1 MSTITRRETSGVT
14 LIHVTSLH
22 KISNTEAEELLSSF
36 LDNLEQQ
43 KTVPDA
49 NASATPAYSPA
60 NSAIGSVASLS
71 NAVAQQLNRIRRDL
85 LGLPPLLRKRK
96 ADTLEQDTSAVDVE
110 MTDAGADADV
120 APTQPEAGNS
130 IVSDSIDKKERKR
143 LKKERRKEERRQ
155 KEMASGNRE
164 VSPMN

>member
-36 LDNLEQQ
+36 LDDLEQQ
-43 KTVPDA
+43 KSAPDA
-49 NASATPAYSPA
+49 GASATSVYSPA
-60 NSAIGSVASLS
+60 NGAISSVASLS

-96 ADTLEQDTSAVDVE
+96 ADALEQDTSAVDVE
-110 MTDAGADADV
+110 MTDADV
-120 APTQPEAGNS
+120 APAQPEAGDS
-130 IVSDSIDKKERKR
+130 TVSESMDKKERKR

-155 KEMASGNRE
+155 KEMANGNPE
-164 VSPMN
+164 V

>member
-36 LDNLEQQ
+36 IDNVEQQ

-49 NASATPAYSPA
+49 SPSATSYSPA
-60 NSAIGSVASLS
+60 YGAIGSVASLG
-71 NAVAQQLNRIRRDL
+71 NAVSQQLNRIRRDL

-96 ADTLEQDTSAVDVE
+96 AETLEQDTSAVDVD
-110 MTDAGADADV
+110 MTDADV
-120 APTQPEAGNS
+120 APTQPEAGDS
-130 IVSDSIDKKERKR
+130 TVSKSIDKKERKR
-143 LKKERRKEERRQ
+143 LKKERRKEERKQ
-155 KEMASGNRE
+155 KEMANGNPE
-164 VSPMN
+164 VSPTN

>member
-60 NSAIGSVASLS
+60 NGAIGSVASLS

-110 MTDAGADADV
+110 MTDADG
-120 APTQPEAGNS
+120 APTQPEAGGS
-130 IVSDSIDKKERKR
+130 IVSESIDKKERKR

-155 KEMASGNRE
+155 KEMANGNRE
-164 VSPMN
+164 V